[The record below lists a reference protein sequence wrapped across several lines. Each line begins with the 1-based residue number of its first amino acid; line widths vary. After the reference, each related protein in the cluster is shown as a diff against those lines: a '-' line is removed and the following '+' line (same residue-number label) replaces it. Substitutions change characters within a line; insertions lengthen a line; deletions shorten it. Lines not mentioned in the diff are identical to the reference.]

1 MKENAIFYTLD
12 GKPKRKKVLGRSMFR
27 WDDNIKVSLKMCL
40 EGVVWVY
47 LRQNKIHLLI
57 IMDTVMKFRVL

>member
-1 MKENAIFYTLD
+1 
-12 GKPKRKKVLGRSMFR
+12 MFR